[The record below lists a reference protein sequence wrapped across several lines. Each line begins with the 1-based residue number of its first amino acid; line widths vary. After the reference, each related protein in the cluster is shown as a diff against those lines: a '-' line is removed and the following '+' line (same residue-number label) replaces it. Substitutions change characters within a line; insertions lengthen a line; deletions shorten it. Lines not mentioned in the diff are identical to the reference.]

1 LILTDAATPSTPEYF
16 QHALALSRPG
26 SLIVVDNVV
35 REGKILD
42 AESDDPSV
50 QGVRRFYEL
59 AAAESRVSATVIQTM
74 DSKGHDGF
82 ALLRVV

>member
-1 LILTDAATPSTPEYF
+1 
-16 QHALALSRPG
+16 
-26 SLIVVDNVV
+26 
-35 REGKILD
+35 
-42 AESDDPSV
+42 
-50 QGVRRFYEL
+50 VRRFYEL